1 VIAILKGLLVLLVA
15 VPYSL
20 LAIVSIPLDGSGRS
34 YHACARQ
41 WSRFI
46 LWIFGI
52 RVHVKGLENIGDGHV
67 IYAANHASWFDIP
80 ATIVGVPDNIRI
92 MFKREL
98 TYVPVWGWALSW
110 GPYIAVDRSSPK
122 DAMRGMEKAAGQIR
136 NGASVLLFVEGTRTR
151 DGKLQAFKRG
161 AFVLALKAGVP
172 IIPVTINHSY
182 KILPKGSLKVQATDI
197 EIILE
202 KPVETRAF
210 EGSNGGKALMNEVR
224 SKIEKHF
231 VEPKEKIPWQSR

>member
-1 VIAILKGLLVLLVA
+1 MIAILKGLLVLLVA
-15 VPYSL
+15 IPYSL
-20 LAIVSIPLDGSGRS
+20 LAIVSIPLDRSGKT
-34 YHACARQ
+34 YHMSSRH
-41 WSRFI
+41 WSKFI

-52 RVHVKGLENIGDGHV
+52 KVRVKGLENIGGGNV

-80 ATIVGVPDNIRI
+80 AMVAGVPDNIRI

-98 TYVPVWGWALSW
+98 TYVPLWGWALWW

-122 DAMRGMEKAAGQIR
+122 DAMRGIEKAADQIR
-136 NGASVLLFVEGTRTR
+136 KGASVLLFVEGTRTR

-172 IIPVTINHSY
+172 IVPVVINHSY
-182 KILPKGSLKVQATDI
+182 KILPKGSLKVHATDI

-202 KPVETRAF
+202 KPIQTAEFKTDD
-210 EGSNGGKALMNEVR
+210 GGKALMKEVR
-224 SKIEKHF
+224 AKIEQHF
-231 VEPKEKIPWQSR
+231 VEP